1 MAMNLRLR
9 DDLNEALRR
18 EAEAE
23 GVSMHALVVR
33 AIEEHLAR
41 SAHPGTVRRTAVEQG
56 MGRATADVAGR
67 LGGLSEDRL

>member
-23 GVSMHALVVR
+23 
-33 AIEEHLAR
+33 
-41 SAHPGTVRRTAVEQG
+41 VRRTAVEQG